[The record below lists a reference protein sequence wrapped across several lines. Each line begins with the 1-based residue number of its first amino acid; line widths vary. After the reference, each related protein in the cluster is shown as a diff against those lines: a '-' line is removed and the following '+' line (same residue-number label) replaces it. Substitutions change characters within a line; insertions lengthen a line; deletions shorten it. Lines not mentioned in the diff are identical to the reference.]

1 MTLSRQYCNFT
12 SKFIN
17 NINYNAKI
25 LLKYYYPYPNS
36 SKANCCLQR
45 LRIRA
50 KPDVVLRAILRC
62 NVAILMCKLLGAHWS
77 NFTLVF
83 NVYYKIK
90 GKFVPQA
97 CNICIFN
104 FQINSKRHLAC
115 KPIGKR
121 VCLQL

>member
-1 MTLSRQYCNFT
+1 MTVDALILEPNRMF
-12 SKFIN
+12 FAG
-17 NINYNAKI
+17 NI
-25 LLKYYYPYPNS
+25 
-36 SKANCCLQR
+36 
-45 LRIRA
+45 
-50 KPDVVLRAILRC
+50 AILRC

-104 FQINSKRHLAC
+104 F
-115 KPIGKR
+115 
-121 VCLQL
+121 